1 MEAHA
6 FVFCGFTI
14 QQSRMGFS
22 DNFVTLYMDVHQ
34 IKSGEYI
41 TAQVLEIK
49 SIPHQSVFTYSAPS
63 NPNAC
68 IFKCAQ
74 DISGMLSEI
83 YQYYKDLYVRTGI
96 AHDMSIELTWHSTP
110 VENQPYKA
118 NIELFFVVRSIHHS
132 VEEAGKITSNII
144 SLLKATLSSCKY
156 EYEEVS
162 IKYFS
167 SKLQRSNHLHARS
180 IVKEERLVDLQN
192 HYIPVCHSF
201 DRFPVDYQ
209 DLDKIVGILTD
220 TPNCVV
226 TFQLIPTFYTQPE
239 LEGLNNTNQSL
250 STLSRGVADQQIG
263 NLSVSSAQEVFDLYH
278 YYVEHENRS
287 LFTYNI
293 YVCGDENA
301 LVSVTTRVIGQL
313 SSSNEKNINLKFVDV
328 EPNEVSMDELNL
340 YAQPW
345 MLNEELVNRG
355 RNENLWNTGFINPS
369 SYRLP
374 YIITSEEAASFF
386 RLPIGSERIN
396 AGFKVNETGKS
407 NKTYSQNIINAGDIE
422 IGKLK
427 SATGTANIGLSLK
440 DLAKHMLV
448 VGTPGSGK
456 TTFSVGLLDRLW
468 KDHHIPFLVIEPAK
482 NEYRALVQSIP
493 ELQVF
498 TPGKN
503 FISPFVFNPFVPP
516 KNVRLE
522 TYKSTLK
529 TAFAAGVSMSSPL
542 DKIFEDTINNCY
554 SDFRWLDTYI
564 SDDKGKVF
572 NIADFIKCF
581 QETFDEIGYTGDAKN
596 IGRAGIVRLKSLV
609 NLFDNYFSIP
619 IEDILTKPTII
630 ELAAIENADQKALI
644 IALLL
649 LSILAYVNA
658 NYVGEG
664 GLRNFIL
671 LEEAHVL
678 LDADSHSGSE
688 GSANPAAIAQ
698 GLVKRMLA
706 EIRSYG
712 VGLAIADQSPRKV
725 GIDIVA
731 LTDIKVAF
739 RLVEGQDKEILA
751 DSTSMTSLQVG
762 RLAKLKPGEA
772 FLFFNKLDEPEE
784 IITPDYRLNNNISI
798 SLSDDGIRE
807 LSTYWD
813 TRMDKLR
820 PYPECQLCP
829 YCKETCNYGRRVLA
843 KEVARRIFKKYIGP
857 GCKDVEKLKN
867 VLRNICNLIV
877 SELNDEPFSRELLSC
892 TKVYLWRHIKYDTLL
907 RVPENIV
914 NNSLIRE

>member
-1 MEAHA
+1 
-6 FVFCGFTI
+6 
-14 QQSRMGFS
+14 
-22 DNFVTLYMDVHQ
+22 MDVLQ
-34 IKSGEYI
+34 IQSGEHI
-41 TAQVLEIK
+41 CIQIVKIE
-49 SIPHQSVFTYSAPS
+49 SIPHQSILGDFDTSA
-63 NPNAC
+63 PNAC
-68 IFKCAQ
+68 VVKYAQ
-74 DISGMLSEI
+74 DVSGMLSEV
-83 YQYYKDLYVRTGI
+83 YQYYKDLFSRTGVT
-96 AHDMSIELTWHSTP
+96 HDMAIELTWMSRP
-110 VENQPYKA
+110 VQNQPYKA
-118 NIELFFVVRSIHHS
+118 DIDFYILLRAIHNSSSEAERVTGNVTSLF
-132 VEEAGKITSNII
+132 
-144 SLLKATLSSCKY
+144 KATLDAGKY
-156 EYEEVS
+156 EYKEVCV
-162 IKYFS
+162 KDFS
-167 SKLQRSNHLHARS
+167 DKLYSFSNTNVRA
-180 IVKEERLVDLQN
+180 IVKDESIVDLQN
-192 HYIPVCHSF
+192 QYIPACHSF
-201 DRFPVDYQ
+201 DRFPLDYQ
-209 DLDKIVGILTD
+209 DLSKICDVLTD
-220 TPNCVV
+220 TPNSLV
-226 TFQLIPTFYTQPE
+226 TFQLIPTYYTQEE
-239 LEGLNNTNQSL
+239 LAELNRTNQNLNML
-250 STLSRGVADQQIG
+250 SHGVNDKQIG
-263 NLSVSSAQEVFDLYH
+263 NVSVSSAQSTYDLYR
-278 YYVEHENRS
+278 YYVENENRA
-287 LFTYNI
+287 LFAYNI
-293 YVCGDENA
+293 FVSSQENSIIKVA
-301 LVSVTTRVIGQL
+301 TRVMGQL
-313 SSSNEKNINLKFVDV
+313 NSSRNSTINLKFADLAS
-328 EPNEVSMDELNL
+328 NEVVNNELSL

-345 MLNEELVNRG
+345 ILNDILVNRN
-355 RNENLWNTGFINPS
+355 RSTNVWNSGVVNAA

-374 YIITSEEAASFF
+374 YIITADEAASFL
-386 RLPIGSERIN
+386 RLPIGSDRIS

-427 SATGTANIGLSLK
+427 SASEAANIGLSLK

-516 KNVRLE
+516 KNVKLE

-554 SDFRWLDTYI
+554 SDFRWLDTYTI
-564 SDDKGKVF
+564 ENKGKVF

-581 QETFDEIGYTGDAKN
+581 QDTFDEIGYTGDAKN

-678 LDADSHSGSE
+678 LDVDSHSGSE

-772 FLFFNKLDEPEE
+772 FLFFNKLEEPEE

-798 SLSDDGIRE
+798 SLSDEGIRD
-807 LSTYWD
+807 LSTYWNS
-813 TRMDKLR
+813 RKDKLR

-829 YCKETCNYGRRVLA
+829 YCKETCDYNRRVLA
-843 KEVARRIFKKYIGP
+843 KEVARRIFKNYIGV
-857 GCKDVEKLKN
+857 GCKEPEKLKH
-867 VLRNICNLIV
+867 VLRNISNMIV
-877 SELNDEPFSRELLSC
+877 SELNDEPYSRELLSC
-892 TKVYLWRHIKYDTLL
+892 VKVYLWRHVKYDTKLG
-907 RVPENIV
+907 VPDSVIY
-914 NNSLIRE
+914 NSLIKE

>member
-1 MEAHA
+1 
-6 FVFCGFTI
+6 
-14 QQSRMGFS
+14 MG
-22 DNFVTLYMDVHQ
+22 VCQ
-34 IKSGEYI
+34 INSGEYI
-41 TAQVLEIK
+41 CSRVLKIQ
-49 SIPHQSVFTYSAPS
+49 SIPHVSILGGMDAAEQTATIVRCAEDMS
-63 NPNAC
+63 N
-68 IFKCAQ
+68 
-74 DISGMLSEI
+74 MLSEV
-83 YQYYKDLYVRTGI
+83 YQYYKDLYTRTEQP
-96 AHDMSIELTWHSTP
+96 HDMSAEITWASRP
-110 VENQPYKA
+110 IANQPYKA
-118 NIELFFVVRSIHHS
+118 DVDLYIALRTIHAQKSESENI
-132 VEEAGKITSNII
+132 ASNI
-144 SLLKATLSSCKY
+144 LTLFKSTLNNEKY
-156 EYEEVS
+156 EFSEIDLVS
-162 IKYFS
+162 FS
-167 SKLQRSNHLHARS
+167 ESLPFSTTHRVQA
-180 IVKEERLVDLQN
+180 IVKEESIVDLQN
-192 HYIPVCHSF
+192 QYIPACYSF
-201 DRFPVDYQ
+201 DKFPTEYP
-209 DLDKIVGILTD
+209 DLSKIANILTD
-220 TPNCVV
+220 NPDSAV
-226 TFQLIPTFYTQPE
+226 TLQLIPTYYTPE
-239 LEGLNNTNQSL
+239 ELSELNRTNQNISM
-250 STLSRGVADQQIG
+250 LSRGVSDRQMG
-263 NLSVSSAQEVFDLYH
+263 NFSVSSAHDVSELYKH
-278 YYVEHENRS
+278 YVDNENRA
-287 LFTYNI
+287 LFVYNI
-293 YVCGDENA
+293 FVYGQSSS
-301 LVSVTTRVIGQL
+301 LVSVATRVMGQL
-313 SSSNEKNINLKFVDV
+313 GASRITSSNLKFI
-328 EPNEVSMDELNL
+328 ELNASEIYQNKYSL

-345 MLNEELVNRG
+345 MLNDILLNRG
-355 RNENLWNTGFINPS
+355 RNASVWNSGIVGQGA
-369 SYRLP
+369 YRLP
-374 YIITSEEAASFF
+374 YIITADEAASFF
-386 RLPIGSERIN
+386 RLPIGSDSIN
-396 AGFKVNETGKS
+396 AGFKVNETGKA

-427 SATGTANIGLSLK
+427 SATSAASIGLSLK

-516 KNVRLE
+516 KSVRLE

-554 SDFRWLDTYI
+554 SDFRWLDTYT

-829 YCKETCNYGRRVLA
+829 YCKKTCDYSRRVLA
-843 KEVARRIFKKYIGP
+843 KEVARRIFKKYIGS
-857 GCKDVEKLKN
+857 GCKDTEKLKS

-892 TKVYLWRHIKYDTLL
+892 AKVYLWRHIKYDTLL
-907 RVPENIV
+907 KVSENIIH
-914 NNSLIRE
+914 NSLIKE